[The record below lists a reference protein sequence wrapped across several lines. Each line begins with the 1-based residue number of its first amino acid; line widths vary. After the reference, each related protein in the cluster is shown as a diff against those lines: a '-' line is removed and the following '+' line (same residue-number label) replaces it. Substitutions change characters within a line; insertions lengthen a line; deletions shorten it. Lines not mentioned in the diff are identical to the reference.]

1 MLKEDRHERSTLEG
15 SIYTKCPDQA
25 NPGRDSRV
33 VVDRNWR
40 SAGEECLLHG
50 LAFFGVEGGHSGK
63 RSGISGDVCVTP

>member
-1 MLKEDRHERSTLEG
+1 MKGHTLEG

-25 NPGRDSRV
+25 NPERDSRV

-40 SAGEECLLHG
+40 SGGEECLLHG
-50 LAFFGVEGGHSGK
+50 LAFFWGGGGRRSGK